1 MNSFKQF
8 KEYQELMRALDDM
21 LYIRG
26 KLHVVLGDT
35 PIVKELENLRVRML
49 DILGYKPEIGQG

>member
-1 MNSFKQF
+1 MNLKQF

-35 PIVKELENLRVRML
+35 PIVKELANLRMRML